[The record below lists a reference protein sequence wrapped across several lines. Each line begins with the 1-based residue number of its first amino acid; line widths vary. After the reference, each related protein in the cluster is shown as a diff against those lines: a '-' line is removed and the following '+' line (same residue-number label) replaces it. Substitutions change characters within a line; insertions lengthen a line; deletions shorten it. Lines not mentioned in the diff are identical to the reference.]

1 MTLPLSTVI
10 EYINLYLIIVYAK
23 FNYLEL
29 LFVLLNMSSKSHWE
43 KIYKEKSPDE
53 VSWTQE
59 IPFTSIHFFSDFKIQ
74 KDNPIIDVGGGE
86 SKFVDYLI
94 DNGYENI
101 SVLDISENAINRAKD
116 RIGFR
121 SKFINWIV
129 CDINDFEP
137 EKNYAVWHDRALFH
151 FLTSQTAIDRYV
163 EKVKLNAKNFII
175 GTFSTLGPKKCSGL
189 NITQYDES
197 SLKKLFVDQSI
208 SFNKSENI
216 NHITPFET
224 TQNFIFCSFSS
235 KK

>member
-1 MTLPLSTVI
+1 
-10 EYINLYLIIVYAK
+10 
-23 FNYLEL
+23 
-29 LFVLLNMSSKSHWE
+29 MSSKSHWE
-43 KIYKEKSPDE
+43 KIYKEKSPHE

-151 FLTSQTAIDRYV
+151 FLTSQTEIDRYV
-163 EKVKLNAKNFII
+163 KKVKLNAKNFII
-175 GTFSTLGPKKCSGL
+175 GTFSTLGPKKCIYHTVLGL
-189 NITQYDES
+189 KSPRIHENDNHLRRKRPLYCKTSALGSQLATYGA
-197 SLKKLFVDQSI
+197 KLFV
-208 SFNKSENI
+208 
-216 NHITPFET
+216 
-224 TQNFIFCSFSS
+224 
-235 KK
+235 